1 VDWREAFLLNASVE
15 RKPAMSAMATMPKA
29 TKTSMSV
36 KPCWLGEVDRAGA
49 ELKFTVLLA

>member
-15 RKPAMSAMATMPKA
+15 RKPAMSAMATMPNA
-29 TKTSMSV
+29 TNTSMSV
-36 KPCWLGEVDRAGA
+36 KPCWLGDVGRAGA